1 MASRLRV
8 AVTVPVL
15 AAGGIGTARG
25 IAAVLQAGTSGV
37 RMGTRF
43 IAAEESNAH
52 PDYVRA
58 LIAAEAEDTILT
70 TRFEVDCPMCPA
82 THRVVRSAL
91 ELAEDL
97 PDRPI
102 GEIEVSGSRYP
113 VQRFFGFPPTRQMTG
128 MIVAMACYAGQ
139 SVAAIHGVQP
149 AGEIVAQ
156 LVSGTA
162 ILLERHVQTA
172 VP

>member
-1 MASRLRV
+1 
-8 AVTVPVL
+8 VPVL

-25 IAAVLQAGTSGV
+25 LAAVLQAGAAGV

-52 PDYVRA
+52 PEYVQV
-58 LIAAEAEDTILT
+58 LIAAGAEDTVLT

-97 PDRPI
+97 QDRPL
-102 GEIEVSGSRYP
+102 GEMEVSGSRYP
-113 VQRFFGFPPTRQMTG
+113 IPRFFGFPPTRPMTG
-128 MIVAMACYAGQ
+128 RITAMACYAGQ

-149 AGEIVAQ
+149 AGEIVAE
-156 LVSGTA
+156 LVSGTEN
-162 ILLERHVQTA
+162 LLDRHVQTTLT
-172 VP
+172 PHF